1 MSGRERPYSIRFDA
15 GRSMLRAHVTGVNG
29 TFETSLGYWLEIAA
43 EVRRVGPESLL
54 VVDDMSGEVPPAEQ
68 LARLVEELMHQGFEG
83 VRVAYVE
90 SDPEQIPEVEV
101 AELHAR
107 ERGYA
112 FRVFGDEAS
121 ARVWLQYGDS

>member
-1 MSGRERPYSIRFDA
+1 
-15 GRSMLRAHVTGVNG
+15 
-29 TFETSLGYWLEIAA
+29 
-43 EVRRVGPESLL
+43 
-54 VVDDMSGEVPPAEQ
+54 
-68 LARLVEELMHQGFEG
+68 MHQGFEG

-101 AELHAR
+101 AEIHAM

-112 FRVFGDEAS
+112 FRVFGDEPS